1 FKIIINNYNIYSVDE
16 KIIENIFNKNKI
28 IEKINYKKEYDEII
42 NNNIEIPASILE
54 KTNKINL

>member
-1 FKIIINNYNIYSVDE
+1 MDE

>member
-1 FKIIINNYNIYSVDE
+1 MDE

-54 KTNKINL
+54 KTNKINLWINIDKIKK